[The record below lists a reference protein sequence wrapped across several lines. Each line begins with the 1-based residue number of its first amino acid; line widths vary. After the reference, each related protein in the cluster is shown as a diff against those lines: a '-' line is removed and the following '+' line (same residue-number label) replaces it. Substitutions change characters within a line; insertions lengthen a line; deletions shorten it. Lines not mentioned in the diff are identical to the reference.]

1 MEENK
6 IRKREISRCK
16 VEIRGNNGRKQPSS
30 YFVILLSPSSS
41 LVRETITFYITDIKD
56 KSD

>member
-6 IRKREISRCK
+6 IRKREISRYE

-41 LVRETITFYITDIKD
+41 LVREIITFYITDIKD